1 MSCPTMP
8 TVIVRFVGQQL
19 RARFAERA
27 ERARHQR
34 VAGGI
39 ELRAANGRGEAANEV
54 VGHTQLAGGFH
65 YLVPP
70 AGGDRRGNNMAS
82 AAARRTPR
90 DPVVLASSRTASAD
104 GAPVARS
111 ARAAAARMRAVR
123 IGAHQSPR

>member
-1 MSCPTMP
+1 MP
-8 TVIVRFVGQQL
+8 TATFDWSASSCEHDSPSAPS
-19 RARFAERA
+19 AR
-27 ERARHQR
+27 
-34 VAGGI
+34 VTSGWPGGI

-123 IGAHQSPR
+123 IGAHHSPR